1 MRIFPAA
8 ARLPALVGLILFAAS
23 PAMAEDWFMPG
34 QGQQPGAA
42 APRAAKPTGL
52 AAPAGPPALPAGQVP
67 GAAPGAEAAQQPP
80 PQVPLPPPPTL
91 PPMAKVAPPP
101 AVVVGVLAV
110 PDVMRSSTAA
120 QEIER
125 VFGQRRDKLNQ
136 DAQKE
141 QAAWRDMQ
149 ESLVNERAKLSPE
162 QIRTRERQLQE
173 RITTAQRTF
182 RERGKI
188 IQDSAQYSLAQIE
201 RTLVSVIR
209 QVAEAHGM
217 NLVLHRAQVALN
229 INELD
234 ITADVTKQINAVLPK
249 VVIPPDGQEPTAELA
264 KQAAEK
270 AAAATPAAAPP
281 AAATPAPAT
290 PAASNSEPKPA
301 AAPVPAAPANP
312 KP

>member
-1 MRIFPAA
+1 MRIFPAPV
-8 ARLPALVGLILFAAS
+8 RLPALLGMILLAAS
-23 PAMAEDWFMPG
+23 PARAEDWFMPG

-52 AAPAGPPALPAGQVP
+52 AAPAGSPALPAGQAP
-67 GAAPGAEAAQQPP
+67 GAAAGAAPGAEAAQQPP

-101 AVVVGVLAV
+101 TVVVGVLAV

-188 IQDSAQYSLAQIE
+188 IQDGAQYSLAQIE
-201 RTLVSVIR
+201 RTLVLVIR

-229 INELD
+229 VNELD
-234 ITADVTKQINAVLPK
+234 ITADVTKQINAALPK
-249 VVIPPDGQEPTAELA
+249 VVIPPDGQEPTAELS

-270 AAAATPAAAPP
+270 AAAAAPP
-281 AAATPAPAT
+281 AAHTDPKPAPA
-290 PAASNSEPKPA
+290 PAPDAAAKPKP
-301 AAPVPAAPANP
+301 
-312 KP
+312 